1 MKYGNHVLN
10 CFPML
15 ISPFLSFITLIYDAQ
30 PKIWTG
36 TTECPDL
43 GFKDIAFGLVQLSR
57 MQRADKDLDLHLNN
71 LKEASELD
79 LFGEIYILFHVYI
92 SSYRKRNR
100 NDVLAIFKCRPRCK
114 LIKSSLVHLCLTSSA
129 RVLIALDLL
138 LSEKNDASD
147 TRLELSDRMVLPKAS
162 ASKHVLL

>member
-1 MKYGNHVLN
+1 
-10 CFPML
+10 ML

-79 LFGEIYILFHVYI
+79 LLGRSTFFFTCTYHLIGKETEMTYLQSSSVAPAVSSSSRLSYIC
-92 SSYRKRNR
+92 
-100 NDVLAIFKCRPRCK
+100 A
-114 LIKSSLVHLCLTSSA
+114 
-129 RVLIALDLL
+129 
-138 LSEKNDASD
+138 
-147 TRLELSDRMVLPKAS
+147 
-162 ASKHVLL
+162 